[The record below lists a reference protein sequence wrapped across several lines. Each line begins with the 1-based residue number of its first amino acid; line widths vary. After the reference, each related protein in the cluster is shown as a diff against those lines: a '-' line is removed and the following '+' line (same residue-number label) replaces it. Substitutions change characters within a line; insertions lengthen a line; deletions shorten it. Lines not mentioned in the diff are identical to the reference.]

1 MRRSQVGEKKRMAQ
15 GIIYFLTVV
24 NPSNIGEVVLYL
36 IQSKLTED
44 VGIYTNQ
51 VEKGI
56 NL

>member
-56 NL
+56 NS